1 MMRSGS
7 KGEGPDWKTL
17 GIAAACIGAIA
28 GFMFAPVEAYA
39 FIAMGLMVSVI
50 YLHD

>member
-1 MMRSGS
+1 MMQTGN
-7 KGEGPDWKTL
+7 KGQGPDWKTL

-39 FIAMGLMVSVI
+39 FIAMGMVISVI